1 MNRYIDTL
9 PYTEEF
15 KPVHGYR
22 FSDDNHSVFVPA
34 NEMFAYNQGE
44 LMQKAMPSVSAEDR
58 EWLMTGTTPAQWHN
72 LFSLNMTEDEAV
84 NLASSAESYND
95 QSEKEHSNGL
105 ERRWDA

>member
-15 KPVHGYR
+15 EPVHGYR

-44 LMQKAMPSVSAEDR
+44 LMQVAMPSVSAEDR
-58 EWLMTGTTPAQWHN
+58 EWLMTGTTPSQWN
-72 LFSLNMTEDEAV
+72 NMFSFNMTKDEAID
-84 NLASSAESYND
+84 LASSAESHNE
-95 QSEKEHSNGL
+95 SPHSGL
-105 ERRWDA
+105 EGKWDE